1 MQKSVTI
8 LGAGSWGMAVSQIL
22 SDNDCQATLWEYNTK
37 EARRLESER
46 TREEKLVSFKLS
58 DSVTVT
64 SSLKEALNNTSLV
77 ILAVPSQNLR
87 MVLNQAQDYLGE
99 KPKFLNLAKGIEN
112 KTLKR
117 MSEVVEDVLGDSKY
131 SFATLSGPSHAEEV
145 ARRMPTT
152 ITVAGHD
159 DRLNRNLQELF
170 SNSYFR
176 VYKSSDLVGVE
187 MGGALKNIIAIA
199 AGIIFGLGM
208 GDNTTGALVTR
219 GLAEISRLGI
229 SMGASAETFAG
240 LSGVGDLITT
250 CVSKHSRNRYVGVE
264 IGKGRNLEDILE
276 GMTMV
281 AEGVETTRAGY
292 ELSRLKSV
300 EMPITKEVYKVLFE
314 NKTPGEAI
322 WELMGRELK
331 SEIRS

>member
-1 MQKSVTI
+1 MQKRVTI

-22 SDNDCQATLWEYNTK
+22 SDNDCQATLWEYNPK
-37 EARRLESER
+37 EALKLESGR
-46 TREEKLVSFKLS
+46 TREDKLLSFKLPE
-58 DSVTVT
+58 SVTVT
-64 SSLKEALNNTSLV
+64 SSLEQALSNTGLV
-77 ILAVPSQNLR
+77 ILAIPSQNLR
-87 MVLNQAQDYLGE
+87 VVLNQAHSYLGE
-99 KPKFLNLAKGIEN
+99 NPKLLNLAKGIEN

-117 MSEVVEDVLGDSKY
+117 MSEVVEDVLDDSKF

-152 ITVAGHD
+152 ITVAGHN
-159 DRLNRNLQELF
+159 DRLNTNLQELF

-250 CVSKHSRNRYVGVE
+250 CASKHSRNRYVGVE
-264 IGKGRNLEDILE
+264 IGKGRNLADILE

-314 NKTPGEAI
+314 NKPPGEAI

-331 SEIRS
+331 SEIWS

>member
-145 ARRMPTT
+145 AKRMPTT

-159 DRLNRNLQELF
+159 ERLNKNLQELF

-314 NKTPGEAI
+314 NKPPGEAI

-331 SEIRS
+331 SEIWS

>member
-1 MQKSVTI
+1 MKESVTI
-8 LGAGSWGMAVSQIL
+8 LGAGSWGMSVSQIL
-22 SDNDCQATLWEYNTK
+22 SDNDCQVILWEHDPK
-37 EARRLESER
+37 EARRLKSER
-46 TREEKLVSFKLS
+46 TRENKLALFKLS
-58 DSVTVT
+58 ESVTVS
-64 SSLKEALNNTSLV
+64 SSLEQALSDADLV
-77 ILAVPSQNLR
+77 VLAIPSQNLR
-87 MVLNQAQDYLGE
+87 AVLNEACSYLRE
-99 KPKFLNLAKGIEN
+99 KPRILNLAKGIEN

-117 MSEVVEDVLGDSKY
+117 ISEIVDDVLGDSKF

-145 ARRMPTT
+145 AKRMPTT

-159 DRLNRNLQELF
+159 NRFNTHLQELF

-176 VYKSSDLVGVE
+176 VYNSSDLVGVE

-199 AGIIFGLGM
+199 AGIISGLGM

-229 SMGASAETFAG
+229 TMGARAETFAG

-250 CVSKHSRNRYVGVE
+250 CSSEHSRNRYVGVE
-264 IGKGRNLEDILE
+264 IGKGRNLNDIID

-281 AEGVETTRAGY
+281 AEGVETTRACY

-314 NKTPGEAI
+314 NKPPGEAI

-331 SEIRS
+331 SEIWS

>member
-1 MQKSVTI
+1 MQKGVTI

-22 SDNDCQATLWEYNTK
+22 SDNDCQTTLWEYNTK
-37 EARRLESER
+37 EARKLESER
-46 TREEKLVSFKLS
+46 TREEKLVAFKLPE
-58 DSVTVT
+58 SVTVT
-64 SSLKEALNNTSLV
+64 SSLEKALSNTGLV
-77 ILAVPSQNLR
+77 ILAIPSQNLR
-87 MVLNQAQDYLGE
+87 TVLNQVHGYLGE
-99 KPKFLNLAKGIEN
+99 KPKLLNLAKGIEN

-117 MSEVVEDVLGDSKY
+117 MSEVVEDVLGDLRF

-159 DRLNRNLQELF
+159 DRLNKNLQELF

-240 LSGVGDLITT
+240 LSGVGDLIAT
-250 CVSKHSRNRYVGVE
+250 CSSRHSRNRYVGVE
-264 IGKGRNLEDILE
+264 IGKGRNLADILD

-314 NKTPGEAI
+314 NKPPGEAI

-331 SEIRS
+331 SEIWS